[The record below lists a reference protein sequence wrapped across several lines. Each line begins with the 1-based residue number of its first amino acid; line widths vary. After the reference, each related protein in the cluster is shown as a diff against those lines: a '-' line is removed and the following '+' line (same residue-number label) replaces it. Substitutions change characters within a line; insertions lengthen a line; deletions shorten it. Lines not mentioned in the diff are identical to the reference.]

1 MIVYMS
7 YMMLYACYMG
17 CIHGMIDDDTSSSV
31 CKGKDRTSMG
41 VTLENA
47 RSLVED
53 IGALQGEAIQMTC
66 TCDLH

>member
-1 MIVYMS
+1 
-7 YMMLYACYMG
+7 
-17 CIHGMIDDDTSSSV
+17 
-31 CKGKDRTSMG
+31 MG

-66 TCDLH
+66 GLHSLHAQSFNALIYHL